1 MINKITVE
9 HVTFTTDRGF
19 EAVVRL
25 FEEQVGSIEGR
36 GFSSIIDS
44 STTQADFEERVQEI
58 IGPSGFTRFL
68 TVDHGAWVSKQGR
81 PTKFVMY
88 TLGNPLIAISMI
100 KHHVEAGLDVP
111 VRLAIY
117 EDEEGFTKVVFNKPS
132 SLMSSLNNEAL
143 EQAATKLDDKMI
155 ALAEVITGVK
165 V

>member
-1 MINKITVE
+1 
-9 HVTFTTDRGF
+9 
-19 EAVVRL
+19 
-25 FEEQVGSIEGR
+25 
-36 GFSSIIDS
+36 
-44 STTQADFEERVQEI
+44 
-58 IGPSGFTRFL
+58 L